1 MADETNRDLLFLYE
15 LEELMISR
23 KKELPKGSYTSTL
36 YKEGIDKIAQKLGEE
51 AVELVIASKNEDQ
64 GEIIYESADLIYHL
78 LVLLAEKEIPLDRVI
93 GELKTRSKGQV

>member
-15 LEELMISR
+15 LEALMISR
-23 KKELPKGSYTSTL
+23 KNELPEGSYTSSL

-64 GEIIYESADLIYHL
+64 GEIILESADLIYHL

-93 GELKTRSKGQV
+93 GELKARSKGLG

>member
-36 YKEGIDKIAQKLGEE
+36 YMEGIDKIAQKLGEE

-64 GEIIYESADLIYHL
+64 GEIIFESADLIYHL

-93 GELKTRSKGQV
+93 GELKTRSKGQQ

>member
-1 MADETNRDLLFLYE
+1 MADETNRDLFFLYE

-51 AVELVIASKNEDQ
+51 AVELIIASKNEDQ

-78 LVLLAEKEIPLDRVI
+78 LVLLSEKEIPLDRII
-93 GELKTRSKGQV
+93 GELKARSKH